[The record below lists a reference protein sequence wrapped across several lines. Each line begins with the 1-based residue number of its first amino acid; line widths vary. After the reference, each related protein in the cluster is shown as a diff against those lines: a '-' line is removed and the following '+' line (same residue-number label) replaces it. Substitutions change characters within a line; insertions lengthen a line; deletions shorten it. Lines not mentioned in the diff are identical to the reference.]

1 MAQTKLI
8 SVSISQ
14 DTLETYEEFREAC
27 HQMDIGVSTMFGIL
41 MAKVVQAEKETRV
54 VNYELPKRRER

>member
-1 MAQTKLI
+1 
-8 SVSISQ
+8 
-14 DTLETYEEFREAC
+14 
-27 HQMDIGVSTMFGIL
+27 MDIGVSTMFGIL